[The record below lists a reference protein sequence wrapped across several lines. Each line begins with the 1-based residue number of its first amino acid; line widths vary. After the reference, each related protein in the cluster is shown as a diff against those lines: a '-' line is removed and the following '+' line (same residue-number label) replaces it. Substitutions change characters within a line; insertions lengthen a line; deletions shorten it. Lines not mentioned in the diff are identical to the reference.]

1 MISGVGA
8 GGDGCPPAP
17 PPDDADEDAAEAAP
31 PPRFSTRRAP
41 PRGDTP
47 PDGDEAPLPP
57 LLLPPTAATAPPGS
71 LAVRATE
78 SRMAS
83 QVTSS
88 ACAEGKPYAP
98 VLAKWEMPTFSRM
111 SVIMPP

>member
-8 GGDGCPPAP
+8 GGDGRP
-17 PPDDADEDAAEAAP
+17 PPLP
-31 PPRFSTRRAP
+31 PTRTRTRRRRPRRRGSAP
-41 PRGDTP
+41 AGLPLAATL
-47 PDGDEAPLPP
+47 PDGDEASPPP

-83 QVTSS
+83 QVTSR

-98 VLAKWEMPTFSRM
+98 VLAKWEMPTSLECQ
-111 SVIMPP
+111 